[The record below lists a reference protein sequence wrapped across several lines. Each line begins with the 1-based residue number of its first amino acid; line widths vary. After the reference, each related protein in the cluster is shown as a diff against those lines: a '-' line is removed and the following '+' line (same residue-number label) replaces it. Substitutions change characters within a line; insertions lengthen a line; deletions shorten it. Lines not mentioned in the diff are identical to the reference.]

1 MNAPRITAIGL
12 VSGGLDSALAVAVVK
27 RLGVDVLAIHAS
39 IGYSSG
45 FVRAEIAGATH
56 AGLMAE
62 EAARMSSA
70 FGVPTR
76 VLDLVEEYFDVLL
89 HPRHGYGANVNP
101 CLDCHLFMIRK
112 AKEIMERE
120 GGRFVFTGEVL
131 GQRPMSQNY
140 KALELID
147 RESGLG
153 GLLVRPLS
161 AKLLPETLAEKS
173 GWIPRDGLLDIQGRS
188 RRRQMELAAELG
200 VSGYSSPAGGC
211 LLTDEHYGGRFKD
224 WMRHRGGSALTHEE
238 TLLFSVG
245 RHFRFSPS
253 VKAVVGRR
261 EAENLYIERA
271 WRAEWLA
278 TPVDVPGPTVLV
290 QGPAAEDDLLLG
302 AALVA
307 RYSDAKTAPSV
318 RVAVRKGNEE
328 RTFDV
333 APAADDLIER
343 LRI

>member
-1 MNAPRITAIGL
+1 MTA
-12 VSGGLDSALAVAVVK
+12 
-27 RLGVDVLAIHAS
+27 
-39 IGYSSG
+39 
-45 FVRAEIAGATH
+45 
-56 AGLMAE
+56 
-62 EAARMSSA
+62 A
-70 FGVPTR
+70 FGVPAR
-76 VLDLVEEYFDVLL
+76 VLDLVDDYFDVLL

-101 CLDCHLFMIRK
+101 CIDCHLFMIRK
-112 AKEIMERE
+112 AKEVMERE
-120 GGRFVFTGEVL
+120 GARFVFTGEVL

-161 AKLLPETLAEKS
+161 ARLLPETLAEKN
-173 GWIPRDGLLDIQGRS
+173 GWIARDGLLDIQGRS
-188 RRRQMELAAELG
+188 RRRQMELAAGLG
-200 VSGYSSPAGGC
+200 VKGYASPAGGC
-211 LLTDEHYGGRFKD
+211 MLTDEHYAARFKD
-224 WMRHRGGSALTHEE
+224 WMRCRGNAVLTHEE

-245 RHFRFSPS
+245 RHFRLSPS

-261 EAENLYIERA
+261 EVENHYIERA
-271 WRAEWLA
+271 WGAEWLA

-290 QGPAAEDDLLLG
+290 QGPAGDEDLHFG

-318 RVAVRKGNEE
+318 KVAVRKGNEE
-328 RTFDV
+328 RIFDA
-333 APAADDLIER
+333 APASDDVIER